1 MYYSTI
7 YVVVSTYTVAVGD
20 VMGLAVDACTGRGR
34 CKMPVDALALATTAH
49 CKLLPS
55 GGGATL
61 LRLGFTTAG
70 DATDS
75 RLTTDL

>member
-20 VMGLAVDACTGRGR
+20 VMGLAVKCPWT
-34 CKMPVDALALATTAH
+34 LALATAH